1 MSAMINHTAHI
12 SGSLESIKAGMVEIM
27 SCNENG
33 ENGFL
38 QALLTIPA
46 MYVYSCR
53 ISEDSRYVAFT
64 WKNVHPNLD
73 VFLVSTDGKG
83 RPVALTETP
92 EATFVVNFVPDS
104 KSIIV
109 GEDKSRNER
118 ARLFEVKIDK
128 PREMIPLTE
137 EDPPFFLRGGA
148 LHPNRKWLVYGAN
161 YDSESKREIESTWV
175 YRQDLENG
183 DKIVLAKPKKPTW
196 LYPQL
201 NKQGTYVL
209 YNRKELHPKGEQ
221 YWLVDVE
228 GEEDREILNFGP
240 KAKVEAVWLPDGKRI
255 GFITETKNGKAQKH
269 YSLGIFNTETG
280 ETMWLIDNPDRNIER
295 IHSPINSHH
304 LVVLEYEKATVRP
317 SIIDLTSMKEK
328 SLPKIKGAL
337 MPIGLATDEEW
348 VGLYYSSTQPHE
360 IVKFDLNNAVPSRF
374 QTLTHVWERT
384 SFKRQDLTPAEGF
397 SWKAKDDL
405 MIHGWLYHPKTP
417 SKKTIVYVHGGP
429 TGHSEDAINPQIQY
443 FASRGFSVLDPNYRG
458 STGYGVKFENLIRVN
473 GWGSDEQDDI
483 CAGIK
488 ALIEQGI
495 AEKGKT
501 GVTGTSYG
509 GYSSWCAI
517 TKAPE
522 LVSAAVPICGMTDLV
537 VDYETTRPD
546 LRPYSEEMMSGS
558 PKEVPERYRERS
570 PINFVEQI
578 KGKIM
583 IVQGARD
590 PNVTPR
596 NVEEVKKRLGREGID
611 YDLVVFEDEGHG
623 ILKTKNQKTLFR
635 KIADFFAKALE

>member
-473 GWGSDEQDDI
+473 GWGSDEQEDI
-483 CAGIK
+483 WSGIK

-495 AEKGKT
+495 AEKGNI

-546 LRPYSEEMMSGS
+546 LRPYSEEMMGGS